1 MNDHTSICFPVELQ
15 YPSAGTSRQPL
26 EGTVR
31 LRRARMEDLPVLTGL
46 IRRAVC
52 ELNAADYSLE
62 QIESALRHGYGA
74 DNPRLILECTYYV
87 AEIGDEIVGSG
98 GWSRLK
104 AISPADEADEADLID
119 PAEEPAKIRAFFVHP
134 AYARRGIATRLLRAS
149 EKSARQAGFRQLEL
163 MATRTGE
170 PVYTRFGFEMVE
182 RLDLTLPDGVVFP
195 VARMV
200 KNIAG

>member
-1 MNDHTSICFPVELQ
+1 MKNSASICFPIDRQ
-15 YPSAGTSRQPL
+15 ISPAGAARPPL
-26 EGTVR
+26 EGPVR
-31 LRRARMEDLPVLTGL
+31 LRRARMDDLPVLTQM
-46 IRRAVC
+46 IRQAVC
-52 ELNAADYSLE
+52 ELNAADFSLE
-62 QIESALRHGYGA
+62 QIESALRHGYGS

-104 AISPADEADEADLID
+104 AVSPSEEADEADLID
-119 PAEEPAKIRAFFVHP
+119 PAQEPAKIRAFFVHP

-163 MATRTGE
+163 LATRTGE
-170 PVYTRFGFEMVE
+170 PVYTRFGFELVE
-182 RLDLTLPDGVVFP
+182 RLDLTLPDGIVFP

-200 KNIAG
+200 KNIA